1 MNLLLIGLT
10 IGVLGKIM
18 LGIAVLRVHLGILHE
33 HHIDNVVLRSIK
45 REQTVTLIGLLL
57 IVVGYLF
64 EMFFYTGTLSFLCE
78 IAECFIEI
86 AAPAVQ

>member
-10 IGVLGKIM
+10 IGVLGKLL

-33 HHIDNVVLRSIK
+33 HEIDNVVLRSIK
-45 REQTVTLIGLLL
+45 KEQTFTLVGLAL
-57 IVVGYLF
+57 IVLGYVL
-64 EMFFYTGTLSFLCE
+64 EMFFYTGTLSFLCSGT
-78 IAECFIEI
+78 ECLIEV

>member
-10 IGVLGKIM
+10 IGTLGKIL

-33 HHIDNVVLRSIK
+33 HHIDNVVLSSIK
-45 REQTVTLIGLLL
+45 KEQTFTLIGLLL
-57 IVVGYLF
+57 IVIGYLF
-64 EMFFYTGTLSFLCE
+64 EMFFYTGTLSFLCD
-78 IAECFIEI
+78 ATECFIEV

>member
-10 IGVLGKIM
+10 LGVLGKLL

-33 HHIDNVVLRSIK
+33 HDIDNVVLRSIK
-45 REQTVTLIGLLL
+45 REQVITLIGLLL

-78 IAECFIEI
+78 GTECFIEV